1 MLKDR
6 DRNGQYKRT
15 GRNKV
20 LSPPREGK
28 EHQRRVVLDDGV
40 MSPSSK
46 TERWGSPRIAYFE
59 PVSSGT
65 T

>member
-46 TERWGSPRIAYFE
+46 TERWGRRL
-59 PVSSGT
+59 
-65 T
+65 